1 MLTFKFKKEVLY
13 YLPLVEQGFIFSF
26 LRYSSMRYS
35 SIVVPT
41 TTPVLLPVVKP
52 GQEVLSYL
60 LFEAVVNEVGSY
72 W

>member
-1 MLTFKFKKEVLY
+1 
-13 YLPLVEQGFIFSF
+13 
-26 LRYSSMRYS
+26 MRYS

-60 LFEAVVNEVGSY
+60 LLVESVVNEVGSY

>member
-1 MLTFKFKKEVLY
+1 
-13 YLPLVEQGFIFSF
+13 
-26 LRYSSMRYS
+26 MRYS